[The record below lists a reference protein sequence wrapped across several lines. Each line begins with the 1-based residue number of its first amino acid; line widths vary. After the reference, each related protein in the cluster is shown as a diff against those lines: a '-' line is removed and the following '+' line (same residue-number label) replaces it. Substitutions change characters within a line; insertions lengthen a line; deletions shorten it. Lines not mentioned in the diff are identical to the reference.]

1 MTARDIIWT
10 SLDGAGVEHL
20 RLIRDDEGLLAD
32 GMFVGRS
39 DDLAPFRL
47 HYLLRLTGAWEL
59 RAATVRLLTG
69 ETDRP
74 RELSFTVDAAGG
86 WRDADDESVAE
97 LGGCHEI
104 DFPTSAFTKS
114 LPIRRL
120 ALAPGE
126 SAEISVA
133 YVEVPLMRIRPVRQR
148 YTCVEPMGAET
159 GLYRHEPLF
168 HADTHEL
175 RVDPEGLVMDY
186 PGLFRRAW
194 SGESRTVP
202 QPELRGIHAS

>member
-10 SLDGAGVEHL
+10 GLDGAGLEHL
-20 RLIRDDEGLLAD
+20 RLTRDDEGLLAD

-59 RAATVRLLTG
+59 RAATLRLLTG
-69 ETDRP
+69 ECDGP
-74 RELSFTVDAAGG
+74 LEMSFTVDTTGG
-86 WRDADDESVAE
+86 WRDIDDAPAAE

-104 DFPTSAFTKS
+104 DFYTSAFTKS
-114 LPIRRL
+114 LPVRRL
-120 ALAPGE
+120 ALTPGE

-148 YTCVEPMGAET
+148 YTCIEPMGADG
-159 GLYRHEPLF
+159 GLYRYEPLF
-168 HADTHEL
+168 HGNAHDL
-175 RVDPEGLVMDY
+175 RVDSEGLVVDY
-186 PGLFRRAW
+186 PGVFSRAW
-194 SGESRTVP
+194 TGESYVAP
-202 QPELRGIHAS
+202 QPELRGISAP